1 MVPLSK
7 DSEKKIG
14 DLECRFITLNSEIC
28 IEIENIINKYVCD
41 NKIAVKKNSTK
52 KTGEN
57 TFEVTDQAIVD
68 DAISFNIRDW
78 CQMHLIDPT
87 NSTALIAHFESHIN
101 ARKLEEYKKCYN
113 QIEKLHNY
121 FIKKAKDNISC
132 LEKLYGKRIEYEAT
146 RLFDGAKRITEL
158 YSELES
164 ARRDVI
170 DHISELY
177 ALVGDI
183 ERADPYR
190 EPLDEIYSELQT
202 ISEKIDLK

>member
-1 MVPLSK
+1 ML
-7 DSEKKIG
+7 G
-14 DLECRFITLNSEIC
+14 
-28 IEIENIINKYVCD
+28 
-41 NKIAVKKNSTK
+41 IAVKKNSTK

-158 YSELES
+158 YS
-164 ARRDVI
+164 
-170 DHISELY
+170 
-177 ALVGDI
+177 G
-183 ERADPYR
+183 ADPYR